1 MNEEQ
6 IAKAYAKSIIQL
18 AEERKIDIADEL
30 VTFNDMIRQS
40 NDLETLMFLDV
51 FTIDEKKGV
60 VSEVIE
66 KLKLSPLLKHFVEY
80 LLDEKRIGIFPLIF
94 KEVIVIDDHKKGFL
108 RGVIEG
114 VENEIPK
121 DIKEKLV
128 AHLEKKLGTKAVLDY
143 EQNKNISAGFRVTV
157 GDLQLDASV
166 DNQLTKLKE
175 TIITSKR

>member
-6 IAKAYAKSIIQL
+6 IAKAYAKSLIEL
-18 AEERKIDIADEL
+18 AEEKKIDIADEL
-30 VTFNDMIRQS
+30 ISFNEMIRLS

-51 FTIDEKKGV
+51 FTIEEKKSV

-66 KLKLSPLLKHFVEY
+66 KLNLSSLLKYFVEY
-80 LLDEKRIGIFPLIF
+80 LMDEKRIGIFPLIF

-114 VENEIPK
+114 SEADVSEEIK
-121 DIKEKLV
+121 KKLV
-128 AHLEKKLGTKAVLDY
+128 NHLENKTGTKTKLEY
-143 EQNKNISAGFRVTV
+143 QQNENISAGFRVTV